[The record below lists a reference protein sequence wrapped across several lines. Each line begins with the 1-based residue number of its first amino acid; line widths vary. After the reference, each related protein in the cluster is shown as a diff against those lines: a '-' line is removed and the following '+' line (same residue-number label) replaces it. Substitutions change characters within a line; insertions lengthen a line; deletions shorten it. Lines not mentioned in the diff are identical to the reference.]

1 MEKTGLFSAV
11 HPRLAAIHPMRF
23 VGRPSADDARGMK
36 TRLMV
41 PVMLLFVLAFSSCG
55 KKAPATKPL
64 TGPPQAGV
72 LYSLSDNEGGF
83 RAGKVVALEEE
94 VFFVHLY
101 SDRWTKRPSLEEA
114 RKARTPVALAFTA
127 VTFTGMQPVALE
139 TGQLSAEELEDFDTW
154 QKGKREVF

>member
-1 MEKTGLFSAV
+1 MRQKSA
-11 HPRLAAIHPMRF
+11 RDQA
-23 VGRPSADDARGMK
+23 
-36 TRLMV
+36 
-41 PVMLLFVLAFSSCG
+41 
-55 KKAPATKPL
+55 L